1 MIKKSISLVA
11 IFIISMT
18 TGTSLIMA
26 QKQDRVGKLL
36 KLLNEN
42 ETEKYQKAREKL
54 DEKTIQAFPA
64 EVELIDIMTRLWS
77 QPDSND
83 AVNYYPTYARAVK
96 GSLPAICMEIE
107 MDFAP
112 MRDRTNQVITEV
124 LNASQDKLTLSKQL
138 IDGAINGKYPI
149 PQDQLDLF
157 YKTREDEMLKDCETN
172 GNAAK
177 CENYLSEFSEGKYR
191 SQIMNVYNQLLYNN
205 VRRTQTAANF
215 KNFFD
220 NTTLNQHFN
229 GMSNRKYTP
238 EVRAL
243 YDDYLFSMIQ
253 QASALLAKK
262 QCIDDYENSSYL
274 EEGKRK
280 HIAELEYTKDSVD
293 YELMKPEVNSS
304 SKLELIRGYLI
315 THKYKEFR
323 DKAHKLRSQFE
334 DSVEW
339 IAPGSAKYYKKGL
352 LVKSEEKQNN
362 KTTTETYTY
371 LPGGKLSGVDKN
383 SGNTLLHTSFFYDAQ
398 DRCAQEIQIN
408 TKTKKEVSKRT
419 RTFDAGGA
427 ILSDSLKYADGKL
440 VLRSYNKQGALV
452 EEKEYANKEVMLSS
466 TVHQYDADGRKMK
479 SQYVLPL
486 PAKPLPI
493 QISSQTDVYEY
504 DKYGYLTKITSTQ
517 ILVNN
522 EKRTCS
528 QYFMYDEFGNQVESN
543 MYYEYDQTGRW
554 IRKTAKD
561 NPELTEQIIIR

>member
-18 TGTSLIMA
+18 TGASLIMA

-36 KLLNEN
+36 KLLSEN

-77 QPDSND
+77 QPESND

-112 MRDRTNQVITEV
+112 MRDRTNRAITEV

-138 IDGAINGKYPI
+138 IDGATGGKYPI

-157 YKTREDEMLKDCETN
+157 YKTREDEMLKDCEAN
-172 GNAAK
+172 GSPAK
-177 CENYLSEFSEGKYR
+177 CENYLSEFPEGKYR
-191 SQIMNVYNQLLYNN
+191 PQIMSVYNQLLFNN
-205 VRRTQTAANF
+205 TKRTKTAANF

-220 NTTLNQHFN
+220 NITLNQYFN

-238 EVRAL
+238 EVRAM
-243 YDDYLFSMIQ
+243 YDDYLFSMIE
-253 QASALLAKK
+253 QASALTSKK

-280 HIAELEYTKDSVD
+280 HSAELEYIKDSVD
-293 YELMKPEVNSS
+293 FELMKPEVNSS
-304 SKLELIRGYLI
+304 SKLELIRGYLT

-323 DKAHKLRSQFE
+323 DKAHELRSQFE
-334 DSVEW
+334 DSVVW
-339 IAPGSAKYYKKGL
+339 IAPGSTKYYKKGL
-352 LVKSEEKQNN
+352 LVKCEEKQNN

-371 LPGGKLSGVDKN
+371 LPGGKLSGIDKN
-383 SGNTLLHTSFFYDAQ
+383 SGYTQLHTSFYYDAQ
-398 DRCAQEIQIN
+398 DRCAQEIQMN

-452 EEKEYANKEVMLSS
+452 EEKEYVKEVMLSS
-466 TVHQYDADGRKMK
+466 TVHQYDANGRKMK

-493 QISSQTDVYEY
+493 QISSQTDMYEY

-528 QYFMYDEFGNQVESN
+528 QYFMYDEFGNQVDSN

-554 IRKTAKD
+554 IRKTAKG
-561 NPELTEQIIIR
+561 NPQQTEQIIIR

>member
-18 TGTSLIMA
+18 TGTSLVMA

-36 KLLNEN
+36 KLLSEN

-77 QPDSND
+77 RPDSND

-112 MRDRTNQVITEV
+112 MRDRTNRAITEV
-124 LNASQDKLTLSKQL
+124 LNASPDKLTLSKQL
-138 IDGAINGKYPI
+138 IDGATAGKYPI

-172 GNAAK
+172 GSAAK
-177 CENYLSEFSEGKYR
+177 CENYLSEFPEGKYR
-191 SQIMNVYNQLLYNN
+191 SEIMNVYNQLLYNN
-205 VRRTQTAANF
+205 VKRTQTAANF

-243 YDDYLFSMIQ
+243 YDDYLFSMIE
-253 QASALLAKK
+253 QASALLSKK
-262 QCIDDYENSSYL
+262 QCIDDYESSSYL

-280 HIAELEYTKDSVD
+280 HSAELEYTKDSVD
-293 YELMKPEVNSS
+293 FELMKPEVNSS

-323 DKAHKLRSQFE
+323 DKAHELRSQFE
-334 DSVEW
+334 DSVIC
-339 IAPGSAKYYKKGL
+339 IAPGSTKHYKKGL

-371 LPGGKLSGVDKN
+371 LPGGKLSGIDKS
-383 SGNTLLHTSFFYDAQ
+383 SGYTLLHTSFFYDAQ
-398 DRCAQEIQIN
+398 DRCAKEIQIN

-419 RTFDAGGA
+419 RIFDAGGA

-452 EEKEYANKEVMLSS
+452 EEKEYAKEVMLSS
-466 TVHQYDADGRKMK
+466 TVHQYDANGRKIK

-528 QYFMYDEFGNQVESN
+528 QYIMYDEFGNQVDSN

-554 IRKTAKD
+554 IRKTAKG
-561 NPELTEQIIIR
+561 NPEQTEQIIIR